1 MPVIFG
7 KLNDDWHKHW
17 EGSVFVCLQNV
28 EEIIIFKETHGTI
41 SNLQVNTSNAFNNS
55 LEKFWDQSVNF
66 VYFTHF
72 KYFLQFS
79 QEKSLFYT
87 VSKRPVLQ
95 KSFEKWNCQ
104 GAIFG
109 QKEH

>member
-1 MPVIFG
+1 MPVVFCQI
-7 KLNDDWHKHW
+7 NDNRDKHW
-17 EGSVFVCLQNV
+17 EGLVFVCLQNV
-28 EEIIIFKETHGTI
+28 EEIIIFEETHGTI
-41 SNLQVNTSNAFNNS
+41 SNLQVNTTNTLNNS
-55 LEKFWDQSVNF
+55 LEKFRDQSVNF

-95 KSFEKWNCQ
+95 KSFEKWD
-104 GAIFG
+104 G
-109 QKEH
+109 